1 MQRFVCLLLA
11 FVATSAWSDDSS
23 NTTEAI
29 FAGGCFW
36 CMEPPYDELE
46 GVLDTTSGYIG
57 GHVSDPSY
65 EQVVTGTTGH
75 AEVVRVTYD
84 PERVRYNDLL
94 KVFWRNIDPLD
105 GEGQFC
111 DRGSPYRPG
120 IFYLN
125 EEQKAL
131 AERTKRKVGEHFGQ
145 DIPVEVT
152 EAGTFYEAE
161 DYHQNYYQRNPV
173 RYRFYRN
180 RCGRDQRLEQLWGRN
195 G

>member
-1 MQRFVCLLLA
+1 MLRLTFLLLA
-11 FVATSAWSDDSS
+11 LVAANAWSDDTS
-23 NTTEAI
+23 NTAEAI

-36 CMEPPYDELE
+36 CMEPPYDEME

-84 PERVRYNDLL
+84 PERVRYADLL

-120 IFYLN
+120 IFYLD
-125 EEQKAL
+125 EDQRAL
-131 AERTKRKVGEHFGQ
+131 AERTKRKVGEHFDR

-152 EAGTFYEAE
+152 EASTFYEAE
-161 DYHQNYYQRNPV
+161 DYHQNYYQKNPI

-180 RCGRDQRLEQLWGRN
+180 RCGRDQRLEALWGRN
-195 G
+195 